1 MNHELADVVC
11 RDGEGGPIVNR
22 TGVTRSAPNLP
33 EAKDGLVFVR
43 GTSAGSTKKFE
54 CVNGVGMYKQ
64 QVWAKGSYIADRLK
78 ETSWI

>member
-11 RDGEGGPIVNR
+11 RDGEGRPIVNR

-33 EAKDGLVFVR
+33 RLKTASFLSGAPVP
-43 GTSAGSTKKFE
+43 TQQKKPG
-54 CVNGVGMYKQ
+54 CVNGVRMYKQ
-64 QVWAKGSYIADRLK
+64 QVWVKGSYIADRLK